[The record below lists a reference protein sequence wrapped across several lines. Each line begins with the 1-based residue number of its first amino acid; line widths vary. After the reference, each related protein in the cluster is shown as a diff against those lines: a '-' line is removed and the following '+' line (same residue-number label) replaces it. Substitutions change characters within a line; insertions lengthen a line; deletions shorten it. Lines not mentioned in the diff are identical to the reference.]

1 MNERD
6 IRCAGGD
13 VVQGHFGRLVTHIAT
28 FGVAGGAKVALDFR
42 LPVDGD
48 RLPGQTLQVDTMRT
62 ASEGQLEA
70 PVHQTF
76 ALQPFANARLVQQG
90 DSTRLQ
96 QARANARSYV
106 FASALFQHYRGNA
119 LSVQQLRQ
127 QQPGRAAADDDHLG
141 TLHTGAATEQGT
153 DSVGPQSSCDMDA
166 GHQYL
171 YFSTMLTKR
180 QTAARIPAFFLYGEP
195 LRTPD
200 AQAVHVETIAARSE
214 PRGWTIQP
222 HRHHALRQ
230 LLLVHRGSVA
240 ASLDGLAQTLR
251 GPALLVLPAGCVHAF
266 RFAAGTDGF
275 VVSFGG
281 ALPAGT
287 PAEDAALRAL
297 FDHSGAHPLNAKEL
311 RATDTLRIAKLLL
324 QEFLRAAPGR
334 DLALRGLLATFLAN
348 LQRLVRHVQQ
358 AAGTEAAD
366 RERVLVAQF
375 RALVDLHYREHWG
388 LARYGQALDCSVVRL
403 RRACLA
409 VGGQAPASLVQQRL
423 VVEAA
428 RQLRYTTTA
437 ISEVAY
443 SLGFADPAYFTRFFT
458 RLMGVAPRSFRQAG

>member
-1 MNERD
+1 
-6 IRCAGGD
+6 
-13 VVQGHFGRLVTHIAT
+13 
-28 FGVAGGAKVALDFR
+28 
-42 LPVDGD
+42 
-48 RLPGQTLQVDTMRT
+48 MRT
-62 ASEGQLEA
+62 ASKGHLEA
-70 PVHQTF
+70 AVHQPFT
-76 ALQPFANARLVQQG
+76 LQAFANACFMQQG

-96 QARANARSYV
+96 QACANARAHI
-106 FASALFQHYRGNA
+106 FASALFQHHRGNA
-119 LSVQQLRQ
+119 LPVQQLRQ

-141 TLHTGAATEQGT
+141 TLHAGAATEQGT

-180 QTAARIPAFFLYGEP
+180 QTDARIPAFFLYGEP

-200 AQAVHVETIAARSE
+200 AQAVHIETIAARSE

-240 ASLDGLAQTLR
+240 ASIDGVEQTLR

-275 VVSFGG
+275 VVSFSG

-287 PAEDAALRAL
+287 PAEETALRAL
-297 FDHSGAHPLNAKEL
+297 FDHSGMHRLDAKEL
-311 RATDTLRIAKLLL
+311 RATDTLRIAQLLL

-375 RALVDLHYREHWG
+375 RALVDLHYREHWS
-388 LARYGQALDCSVVRL
+388 LARYGQALGCSVVRL

-409 VGGQAPASLVQQRL
+409 VGGQTPVSLVQQRL